1 MCGNSLGKVGQD
13 KIGGQMSDEN
23 ASAISTSV
31 LNEIGNAAPIRQLNE
46 FIERLDASA
55 DVKALLRDM
64 ANLTVTIGGHL
75 VAIGRKIVSFA
86 IELYSRFPNTI
97 FGCVIA
103 FIMAALISSVPLLG
117 PVLGAVLTPLL
128 LALGIGMGAL
138 NDMFSAPLKAEV
150 RGLAKRLATL
160 EAGT

>member
-1 MCGNSLGKVGQD
+1 
-13 KIGGQMSDEN
+13 MSEKN
-23 ASAISTSV
+23 ASSISGPALDVIFS
-31 LNEIGNAAPIRQLNE
+31 AAPIRQLND
-46 FIERLDASA
+46 FIERLDTSA
-55 DVKALLRDM
+55 DVKALLCDM

-86 IELYSRFPNTI
+86 IELCSRYPNTI

-117 PVLGAVLTPLL
+117 AVLGAVLTPLL

-150 RGLAKRLATL
+150 RGLAARLATL
-160 EAGT
+160 EAGA